1 MIFVA
6 RNSREVVVAR
16 IRGFEQRAMV
26 FAYNMISQRA
36 QLMLESSENQDLGL
50 HVLVTVSVGSVL
62 SIVPFHLSSWVAYIP
77 GMRDMSSQGGQLKA
91 LSSTNLHQDTA
102 VPGSADGKSG
112 LISWSVGSLS

>member
-16 IRGFEQRAMV
+16 IRGFEQRVMV
-26 FAYNMISQRA
+26 FAYNMINQRA

-62 SIVPFHLSSWVAYIP
+62 SIVPLHLSSWVAYIP
-77 GMRDMSSQGGQLKA
+77 GMRNMSSQGGQLKA
-91 LSSTNLHQDTA
+91 LSPTNLQQDTA
-102 VPGSADGKSG
+102 VSGSADGKTG
-112 LISWSVGSLS
+112 LIAWSTGSPS